1 MTSRIRPALPPHSTN
16 AFDSVP
22 IADDGNPY
30 FSNDDIFLLRFPSFP
45 DAFGEEPQ
53 LVFAKAN
60 SDFIAGMHFNGYD
73 GEPLRSPF

>member
-16 AFDSVP
+16 AFDNVP

-30 FSNDDIFLLRFPSFP
+30 FSNEDIFSLRFRIFA
-45 DAFGEEPQ
+45 DAFDAEPH

-60 SDFIAGMHFNGYD
+60 CDFIADMHLNGYD